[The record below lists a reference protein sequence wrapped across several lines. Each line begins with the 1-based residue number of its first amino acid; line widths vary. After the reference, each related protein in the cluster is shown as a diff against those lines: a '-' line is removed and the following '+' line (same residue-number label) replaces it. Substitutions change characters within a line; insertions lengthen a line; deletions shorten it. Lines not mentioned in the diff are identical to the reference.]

1 MSGGLNPFAPPES
14 EPELSDALKPSI
26 GTKKSASLGRIAI
39 RWLLVCSVS
48 AVPSFYLGTEIS
60 DGQFAAM
67 VLGVLIFAF
76 GYTILDYKT
85 ARTRIRQYRLTSI
98 TLRVVYVTR
107 MLLTLLFPV
116 GMFADLSC
124 GILSIGVTETLF
136 GSNAVKT
143 FPGALLTTLTQGTLM
158 NFVLALYGLL
168 VVGVI
173 MLFAPLVASI
183 FGRSKD

>member
-1 MSGGLNPFAPPES
+1 MGA
-14 EPELSDALKPSI
+14 D
-26 GTKKSASLGRIAI
+26 
-39 RWLLVCSVS
+39 
-48 AVPSFYLGTEIS
+48 IS

-76 GYTILDYKT
+76 GYTILYYKT

-107 MLLTLLFPV
+107 MLLTLFFPV

-124 GILSIGVTETLF
+124 GILSIGLTETLF

>member
-1 MSGGLNPFAPPES
+1 MNPFAPPETD
-14 EPELSDALKPSI
+14 PELSDALSGEIESRKPV
-26 GTKKSASLGRIAI
+26 SLGGISF

-48 AVPSFYLGTEIS
+48 ALPSFYMGAGIS
-60 DGQFAAM
+60 DGQIAAM
-67 VLGVLIFAF
+67 VLGVLVFAS
-76 GYTILDYKT
+76 GYTVLDYQT
-85 ARTRIRQYRLTSI
+85 AHTRIRQYRLTRT

-116 GMFADLSC
+116 GMFVDGLCGALSL
-124 GILSIGVTETLF
+124 GLAENLF
-136 GSNAVKT
+136 GSLAVKT
-143 FPGALLTTLTQGTLM
+143 FSGAFLTTLTQGAIL
-158 NFVLALYGLL
+158 NFILALYGLL